1 MKLQRHIIVV
11 NLSVVNKLKKSLCYL
26 YCAWDKIQLK
36 SATKKYIM
44 EQSTALA
51 ILKSG
56 RNVFVTGSAGSG
68 KTYIINQYIK
78 FLKERRIPVAVTAST
93 GIAATHMN
101 GMTIHAWSG
110 IGVRNHVSKSD
121 LATMREKKYLRE
133 KLKLVRVLIID
144 EISMLHKNQLNLVN
158 KVLKYFK
165 ETEIAFGGIQVIF
178 SGDFFQLPPIGM
190 PTEKA
195 RDKFAFMSSAWLEA
209 NPAICYLQEQHRQK
223 DNRLHQILNDIRD
236 KNISVQS
243 RQWLEARKQTETEE
257 GSTPP
262 VLFTHNQDV
271 SRTNNN
277 FLTQL
282 EGKMQLFK
290 ATTKG
295 NKKLLELLKK
305 SVRAPE
311 EIYLKIGAKVMFV
324 KNNYELNYV
333 NGSLAEV
340 VEFLSART
348 AVVAFA
354 DGRKLEVATET
365 WSIEDEMG
373 KTLASYNQIPLRLA
387 WAITVHKSQG
397 MTLDNAVID
406 LSKTF
411 EKGQGYVALS
421 RLKDLEGL
429 YLNGINDKALEVD
442 DLAYKA
448 DLRFRELSSQQDK
461 LAEPKEL
468 ERKSI
473 LFIKFC
479 GGITDPVSIKQ
490 YQQKLLEKK
499 KNKASHL
506 ISMDYIKKGYGAA
519 KIATER
525 GLAESTIIGHII
537 KLSALFPEYDLSQY
551 CPDKKMLN
559 RVKNTYAT
567 ILGEQDESKLR
578 DDGKVNSKAL
588 FEAMNQEIGY
598 PEIRLALHFL
608 GI

>member
-1 MKLQRHIIVV
+1 MK
-11 NLSVVNKLKKSLCYL
+11 
-26 YCAWDKIQLK
+26 
-36 SATKKYIM
+36 
-44 EQSTALA
+44 QSTALA

-110 IGVRNHVSKSD
+110 IGVRNHISKND
-121 LATMREKKYLRE
+121 LISMREKKYLRE
-133 KLKLVRVLIID
+133 KLQQVKVLIID

-165 ETEIAFGGIQVIF
+165 ESDRAFGSIQIVF
-178 SGDFFQLPPIGM
+178 CGDFFQLPPIGM
-190 PTEKA
+190 PTEMA

-209 NPAICYLQEQHRQK
+209 SPAICYLQEQHRQK
-223 DNRLHQILNDIRD
+223 DNRLNQILNEIRD
-236 KNISVQS
+236 
-243 RQWLEARKQTETEE
+243 RQIGHESKKYLQERLN
-257 GSTPP
+257 TPEVAANQAP
-262 VLFTHNQDV
+262 VLYTHNQDV

-277 FLTQL
+277 YLNQL
-282 EGKMQLFK
+282 EGKMQLLK
-290 ATTKG
+290 AKTKG

-311 EIYLKIGAKVMFV
+311 KIYLKIGAKVMFV
-324 KNNYELNYV
+324 KNNYEMNYV

-340 VEFLSART
+340 VNFT
-348 AVVAFA
+348 ASGAVLVAFE
-354 DGRKLEVATET
+354 DGRKLEVPIET

-373 KTLASYNQIPLRLA
+373 KVLASYSQVPLRLA

-397 MTLDNAVID
+397 MTLDSAVID

-421 RLKDLEGL
+421 RLKDMNGL
-429 YLNGINDKALEVD
+429 YLIGINDKALEVD

-448 DLRFRELSSQQDK
+448 DLRFRELSMHQVR
-461 LAEPKEL
+461 LAEPEEL
-468 ERKSI
+468 QRKSD
-473 LFIKFC
+473 LFVKYC

-506 ISMDYIKKGYGAA
+506 ISLDYIKKGYSAA

-537 KLSALFPEYDLSQY
+537 KINDQFPEYDISAY
-551 CPDKKMLN
+551 CPDDSLLK

-567 ILGEQDESKLR
+567 ILSEQDASKLHE
-578 DDGKVNSKAL
+578 DGKVSSKVL
-588 FEAMNQEIGY
+588 FEAMNQELSY
-598 PEIRLALHFL
+598 PQIRLALHFL